1 MSGVEALVVAFGLFL
16 GYWVV
21 AKLLGDKPASD
32 APEWHRT
39 LQVPADASIE
49 EIRAAY
55 RSLMGQYHP
64 DERKS
69 KEITA
74 AYRSAMQAR
83 GVDA

>member
-1 MSGVEALVVAFGLFL
+1 MSGVEALMVAFGLFL

-21 AKLLGDKPASD
+21 AKLLAGAPPST

-39 LQVPADASIE
+39 LNVPPDASVE

-55 RSLMGQYHP
+55 QALIAERTS
-64 DERKS
+64 DEV
-69 KEITA
+69 TA
-74 AYRSAMQAR
+74 AYRRAMQAR

>member
-55 RSLMGQYHP
+55 RSLMGQHQP

-69 KEITA
+69 KEVA
-74 AYRSAMQAR
+74 ASSRSAMQAR

>member
-16 GYWVV
+16 GYWIV
-21 AKLLGDKPASD
+21 AKLLGDTPRPD

-39 LQVPADASIE
+39 LQVSADASVE

-55 RSLMGQYHP
+55 RSLMEKYHP
-64 DERKS
+64 DERTS

-83 GVDA
+83 GAHA

>member
-1 MSGVEALVVAFGLFL
+1 MSGLEALVVGFGLFL

-32 APEWHRT
+32 TGEWHRT
-39 LQVPADASIE
+39 LQVPADASVE
-49 EIRAAY
+49 AIRAAY
-55 RSLMGQYHP
+55 GSLMSQYHT
-64 DERKS
+64 DGRKA

-83 GVDA
+83 GVEA